1 MKALFENPGLSH
13 VGLQILEYLDP
24 ETLANCRLVNW
35 TWCNLITEERMWAV
49 ARLDLLKV
57 KAELAGPKT
66 INAKKWL
73 FWSLIVNHAKEKQ
86 SKMILRKLFDFL
98 NHQLVMFNF
107 DSLHDN
113 FDH

>member
-35 TWCNLITEERMWAV
+35 TWCNLITEERFWAV

-57 KAELAGPKT
+57 KALFAGLET
-66 INAKKWL
+66 TNATKWM
-73 FWSLIVNHAKEKQ
+73 FWSLIVKNAKEKQ
-86 SKMILRKLFDFL
+86 SKLILRKLFDFL